1 MISPPFVF
9 LRPSLAQTIVAGLAG
24 ETLQDFSS
32 GLFLALHR
40 RTGKS
45 TFLREDLIPACENRG
60 WLPVYV
66 DLWADRDADPADL
79 IEKAIVSALRKQ
91 ESIPKRLARYLSVSQ
106 VELFKTVKVDMGRPT
121 LPSDTT
127 LTTALQLLHS
137 LSQQV
142 VVLLIDEAQHA
153 LTSKDGVN
161 AMFALKAARD
171 ALNIGMPQPGLRLVF
186 TGSSRDKLANLLLS
200 RSQPFY
206 GARITP
212 FPALDRDFIEAY
224 AEHVNQRLAP
234 DNQFT
239 PSDLYDAFELVN
251 FRPEMLSAIVNE
263 VALGFGMAPNM
274 GKLLKE
280 GALRS
285 QQSVWSE
292 YDSSFNA
299 LTPLQAAVLV
309 VLSQHGGGS
318 QGFAPYAESTL
329 QEIKTT
335 LQTLKPSAQSS
346 VTSGAVQKALNTLRD
361 RDLIWK
367 QDWGD
372 YALEDTGMREWLA
385 QKLSPPT
392 TGKER

>member
-79 IEKAIVSALRKQ
+79 IEKAIVSAVRRQ
-91 ESIPKRLARYLSVSQ
+91 ESLPKRLARHLSVSQ
-106 VELFKTVKVDMGRPT
+106 VELFKTIKVDMSRPT

-142 VVLLIDEAQHA
+142 IVLLIDEAQHA

-161 AMFALKAARD
+161 TMFALKAARD
-171 ALNIGMPQPGLRLVF
+171 ALNIGTPQPGLRLVF

-206 GARITP
+206 GAQITP
-212 FPALDRDFIEAY
+212 FPPLGRDFIDAY
-224 AEHVNQRLAP
+224 AEHINQRLAP
-234 DNQFT
+234 NNQFT
-239 PSDLYDAFELVN
+239 SSDLYDAFELVN

-274 GKLLKE
+274 AKLLKE

-292 YDSSFNA
+292 YESSFNA
-299 LTPLQAAVLV
+299 LTPLQAAVLT
-309 VLSQHGGGS
+309 VLSRHDGS
-318 QGFAPYAESTL
+318 NQGFAPYAESTL
-329 QEIKTT
+329 QEIKAT
-335 LQTLKPSAQSS
+335 LKALKPSAQLS

-385 QKLSPPT
+385 HKLSPPT
-392 TGKER
+392 TGK